1 MGRGAGGW
9 PRCRG
14 MGGAGSELKA
24 VVKGGGVSGARG
36 YKFRLFLE
44 PEKAFKSIKGA

>member
-36 YKFRLFLE
+36 VQISPFFRTG
-44 PEKAFKSIKGA
+44 KGF